1 MYAARNEAGID
12 GECLEIEITEATLM
26 QDVQRATEVLSSL
39 SDHGDIFELWVS
51 SGCDLWLIFLTMWI
65 IEVERYPP
73 HKSE

>member
-1 MYAARNEAGID
+1 MNLSLHAGSS
-12 GECLEIEITEATLM
+12 
-26 QDVQRATEVLSSL
+26 VLSALMASL

-51 SGCDLWLIFLTMWI
+51 SGCDLWLIFLTMGI